1 MNNPLISV
9 VMSVYNAEDYLHEA
23 IKSVLDQSFKS
34 FEFIISNNGS
44 TDSTK
49 DIINYYC
56 DQDNRIILFDHKD
69 LGFSKSLNQAIEIA
83 NTNLIA
89 RIDADDVMEV
99 NRLER
104 QYNFLENNKNISV
117 TSCLANYIN
126 NSGDI
131 IGKTF
136 SDLNSISVNI
146 EYFEKNEPI
155 GILHPGA
162 MYYKNLF
169 QEVGGYREEFAPAED
184 IDLWNRFN
192 DYGYWV
198 VVQQEILMNYRMIPN
213 SEIGK
218 NFKKSRL
225 KYEWLRECMR
235 LRRDGKKEIDLHSF
249 IAFQERLPLLTKIN
263 KHRKLQ
269 AKYYY
274 RTAGIDYGARNI
286 LPFLIKIFL
295 AIILQPSYSIDKLIN
310 QRKK

>member
-1 MNNPLISV
+1 MPLISV

-23 IKSVLDQSFKS
+23 IRSVLDQSLRD

-44 TDSTK
+44 TDSSK
-49 DIINYYC
+49 EIINYYC
-56 DQDNRIILFDHKD
+56 DLDNRIVLFDHKD
-69 LGFSKSLNQAIEIA
+69 LGFSNSLNQAIEIA

-89 RIDADDVMEV
+89 RFDADDVMEV

-104 QYNFLENNKNISV
+104 QYNLLKNNKNISV

-126 NSGDI
+126 NSGDV

-136 SDLNSISVNI
+136 SDLNSISMNI

-192 DYGYWV
+192 DHGYWV

-218 NFKKSRL
+218 NFKESRL

-235 LRRDGKKEIDLHSF
+235 LRRNGKKEIDLDSF
-249 IAFQERLPLLTKIN
+249 IEFQERLSLFTKIN
-263 KHRKLQ
+263 KYRKLQ

-286 LPFLIKIFL
+286 LPFLLKIFL
-295 AIILQPSYSIDKLIN
+295 AVILQPSYSIDKLIN
-310 QRKK
+310 QRRK

>member
-1 MNNPLISV
+1 MNMPLISV

-23 IKSVLDQSFKS
+23 IRSVLDQSLRD

-44 TDSTK
+44 TDSSK
-49 DIINYYC
+49 EIINYYC
-56 DQDNRIILFDHKD
+56 DLDNRIVLFDHKD
-69 LGFSKSLNQAIEIA
+69 LGFSNSLNQAIEIA

-89 RIDADDVMEV
+89 RFDADDVMEV

-104 QYNFLENNKNISV
+104 QYNLLKNNKNISV

-126 NSGDI
+126 NSGDV

-136 SDLNSISVNI
+136 SDLNSISMNI

-192 DYGYWV
+192 DHGYWV

-218 NFKKSRL
+218 NFKESRL

-235 LRRDGKKEIDLHSF
+235 LRRNGKKEIDLDSF
-249 IAFQERLPLLTKIN
+249 IEFQERLSLFTKIN
-263 KHRKLQ
+263 KYRKLQ

-286 LPFLIKIFL
+286 LPFLLKIFL
-295 AIILQPSYSIDKLIN
+295 AVILQPSYSIDKLIN
-310 QRKK
+310 QRRK